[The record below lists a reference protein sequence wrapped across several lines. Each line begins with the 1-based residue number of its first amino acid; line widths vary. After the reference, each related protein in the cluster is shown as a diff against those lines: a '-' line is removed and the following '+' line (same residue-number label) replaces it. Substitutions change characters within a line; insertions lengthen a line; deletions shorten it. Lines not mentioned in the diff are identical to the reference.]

1 MRQLLIDIR
10 DRYFGENISIEVK
23 RLNVY
28 GIGGIIISL
37 MNVILAYIQG
47 RNSSIS
53 LVSLCMALISIVVFI
68 KINHFKYCNK
78 CPYVICGLLNL
89 IGFPALF
96 IFTNG
101 LEGTIP
107 YYYIFGI
114 ILTFMMISGRGLLY
128 MLALEVI
135 AVAVS
140 YSYVYYHLPIAEQM
154 LQQSRY
160 ISSFI
165 SVVAVS
171 SVVGIEFF
179 VQTRMYSKKELEN
192 QRQRLLLEE
201 YVTSI
206 QAAKNEAEQAK
217 QDAEKA
223 NVAKSQFLAT
233 MSHEIRT
240 PMNAILGMS
249 EIILK
254 DDIDMEMRDRTQSIH
269 RAAKSLLAIINDI
282 LDLTKIE
289 SGKME
294 LINVRYQPTS
304 LFNDVI
310 SMIQFRLED
319 RPIELVVDVDNSM
332 PCELYGDEVRIRQVL
347 INLLNNAVKYTNC
360 GTITFSARWKKCKGK
375 ANIEISIK
383 DTGIGIKEDEIHK
396 LFSTF
401 ERLDKRKNYAL
412 EGSGLGLSICKQ
424 ILDLMGGTITVQSEY
439 GKGSTF
445 TISISQQIINS
456 KPIQKMSYKPVEI
469 HKNTVNFVA
478 PDANVLI
485 VDDNVVNLKVAEGLM
500 ASHRFNIDTAC
511 SGEECLAL
519 LETKR
524 YDLIFMDHM
533 MPHLDGIDT
542 MRLIKENG
550 EKYGYNLS
558 VIALT
563 ANAVAGA
570 KELFMQEGFCDYMSK
585 PINVIRLERILLRH
599 LPKHLVQKATKI
611 EEQVQ
616 EMEMFIDG
624 VDTIVGA
631 KQANGNITLYKEVL
645 AMYHKETSRL
655 RKDIKELIDKDMG
668 LFIIN
673 IHSIKGSSRNIG
685 ALELAELAEELE
697 LAARTEDIGY
707 IRRRIDKCIEVIDM
721 VLEGIDKYLQSLNKI
736 ERSVHKKVKHSLN
749 MEVLQALLEG
759 FDNFDLEAIEE
770 QIKELKQYT
779 YSQEVEKFIETLV
792 QCAENLD
799 YEIGSK
805 EVKEYLSSV

>member
-1 MRQLLIDIR
+1 MDIR
-10 DRYFGENISIEVK
+10 KRYFGENVSIEIK
-23 RLNVY
+23 RLNIY
-28 GIGGIIISL
+28 GIGGILISL
-37 MNVILAYIQG
+37 INVVLACMQGKASSVAIVSIGLALLSILI
-47 RNSSIS
+47 
-53 LVSLCMALISIVVFI
+53 FI
-68 KINHFKYCNK
+68 RINHFEYCHR

-96 IFTNG
+96 IFTKG
-101 LEGTIP
+101 LTGTIP
-107 YYYIFGI
+107 YYYIFGV
-114 ILTFMMISGRGLLY
+114 ILTFMMISGRGLIY
-128 MLALEVI
+128 MLGLEI
-135 AVAVS
+135 GAITVS
-140 YSYVYYHLPIAEQM
+140 YGYVYTHLPMMEQI
-154 LQQSRY
+154 LQRRRYMNSY
-160 ISSFI
+160 ISVFI
-165 SVVAVS
+165 ISTII
-171 SVVGIEFF
+171 GIEFL
-179 VQTRMYSKKELEN
+179 VQTKMYHKKEAEN
-192 QRQRLLLEE
+192 QKQRLLLEE
-201 YVTSI
+201 YVMNI
-206 QAAKNEAEQAK
+206 QLAKDEAEQAK
-217 QDAEKA
+217 QEAEKA
-223 NVAKSQFLAT
+223 NMAKSQFLAT

-254 DDIDMEMRDRTQSIH
+254 DDINIEMRDRTLSIH

-319 RPIELVVDVDNSM
+319 KPIEFIVDVDHSL
-332 PCELYGDEVRIRQVL
+332 PCELYGDEVRFRQIL
-347 INLLNNAVKYTNC
+347 INLLNNAVKYTNR
-360 GTITFSARWKKCKGK
+360 GTITFSAKWKECKGK
-375 ANIEISIK
+375 ANLEISIK
-383 DTGIGIKEDEIHK
+383 DTGIGIKEEEIHK

-424 ILDLMGGTITVQSEY
+424 ILELMGGTITVTSEY

-445 TISISQQIINS
+445 TISIAQQIINS

-469 HKNTVNFVA
+469 HQNTVSFVA
-478 PDANVLI
+478 PGANVLI
-485 VDDNVVNLKVAEGLM
+485 VDDNVVNLKVAAGLM
-500 ASHRFNIDTAC
+500 ASHKFNIDTAL

-519 LETKR
+519 LETKH

-542 MRLIKENG
+542 MRLISQNG

-558 VIALT
+558 VVALT

-570 KELFMQEGFCDYMSK
+570 KELFIKEGFCDYMSK
-585 PINVIRLERILLRH
+585 PIDVIRLERILLRY

-616 EMEMFIDG
+616 EMEMFIEG
-624 VDTIVGA
+624 VDTIIGV
-631 KQANGNITLYKEVL
+631 KQANGSIGLYKEIL
-645 AMYHKETSRL
+645 EMYYKETSRL
-655 RKDIKELIDKDMG
+655 RKNIRELIDKDMG

-673 IHSIKGSSRNIG
+673 VHSIKGSSRNIG
-685 ALELAELAEELE
+685 AFELAELAEELE

-721 VLEGIDKYLQSLNKI
+721 VLENINGYLKSLDKI
-736 ERSVHKKVKHSLN
+736 EHSVHKKVKHSLN
-749 MEVLQALLEG
+749 MEVLQALQEG
-759 FDNFDLEAIEE
+759 FDNFDLESIEE

-779 YSQEVEKFIETLV
+779 YSKEVESFIETLA

-799 YEIGSK
+799 YEIGSH
-805 EVKEYLSSV
+805 EVKKYLSPV